1 MLQVFTTNNR
11 TFEIVEHSGNA
22 TPTGRT
28 DRYQVYERVATPAKF
43 EGSNARFVEAH
54 TYTVAKLSKCRYSKK
69 FDTVAITGCGY
80 SKVDSL
86 KETVIALVN
95 KGEL

>member
-1 MLQVFTTNNR
+1 MLQAFTTNNR
-11 TFEIVEHSGNA
+11 TFQIVEHSGNA
-22 TPTGRT
+22 TPTGRI
-28 DRYQVYERVATPAKF
+28 DRYQVYEQ
-43 EGSNARFVEAH
+43 NASFTKTH
-54 TYTVAKLSKCRYSKK
+54 TCTVAKLSKCRYSKK
-69 FDTVAITGCGY
+69 FDTLAITGCGY

>member
-1 MLQVFTTNNR
+1 MLQVFTANNR
-11 TFEIVEHSGNA
+11 TFQIVEHSGNA

-28 DRYQVYERVATPAKF
+28 DRYQVYEQVATPASFIKT
-43 EGSNARFVEAH
+43 H

-69 FDTVAITGCGY
+69 FDTVAITGYGY
-80 SKVDSL
+80 SKLDAL
-86 KETVIALVN
+86 KETVTALVD

>member
-1 MLQVFTTNNR
+1 MLQAFTTNNR
-11 TFEIVEHSGNA
+11 TFQIVEHSGNA

-28 DRYQVYERVATPAKF
+28 DRYQVYEQ
-43 EGSNARFVEAH
+43 NASFIKTH

-69 FDTVAITGCGY
+69 FDTVAITGYGY
-80 SKVDSL
+80 SKFDAL
-86 KETVIALVN
+86 KETVISLVN